1 MTPISE
7 IIVLLENAIDCNTMD
22 KNHSGYTAKE
32 IHRKCLKLF
41 QSIQQDTKE
50 KHNKI
55 PYNYQGWGN
64 TKGE

>member
-1 MTPISE
+1 MIPTISE
-7 IIVLLENAIDCNTMD
+7 VIKLLENSIDCNTMD

-32 IHRKCLKLF
+32 IHRKCLKLLLD
-41 QSIQQDTKE
+41 IQLKE